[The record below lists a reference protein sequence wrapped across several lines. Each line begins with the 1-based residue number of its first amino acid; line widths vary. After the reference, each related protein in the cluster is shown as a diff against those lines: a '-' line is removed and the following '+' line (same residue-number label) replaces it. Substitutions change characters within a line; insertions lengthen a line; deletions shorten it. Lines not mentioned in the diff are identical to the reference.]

1 MVVASGSV
9 MVDDM
14 KAHEHAAGQRDEKQ
28 PALSRTYFGLM
39 GGVFRA
45 HFPAVSAQIM
55 QVVRGVH
62 AHDEGAVAEER
73 ELHARC
79 RRQAGLADAAFCR

>member
-1 MVVASGSV
+1 MVVASGSE

-14 KAHEHAAGQRDEKQ
+14 KAHEHAAGQRAEKQ
-28 PALSRTYFGLM
+28 PALSRTYSGLM

-55 QVVRGVH
+55 Q
-62 AHDEGAVAEER
+62 AR
-73 ELHARC
+73 ELHAG
-79 RRQAGLADAAFCR
+79 RRHEAGLAAASAAEQQDARIFMMARRG

>member
-9 MVDDM
+9 MADDM
-14 KAHEHAAGQRDEKQ
+14 QAHEHAAGQRAGKQ
-28 PALSRTYFGLM
+28 PALSRTYFGLV

-55 QVVRGVH
+55 Q
-62 AHDEGAVAEER
+62 AVEPQID
-73 ELHARC
+73 RC
-79 RRQAGLADAAFCR
+79 

>member
-1 MVVASGSV
+1 MVVASGSE

-14 KAHEHAAGQRDEKQ
+14 KAHEHAAGQRAEKQ
-28 PALSRTYFGLM
+28 PALSRTYSGLM

-55 QVVRGVH
+55 Q
-62 AHDEGAVAEER
+62 AR
-73 ELHARC
+73 ELHAG
-79 RRQAGLADAAFCR
+79 RRHEAGLAAACAYIFMIARRG